1 MNFAD
6 VLDISIPE
14 GDVRRIVAGGAVIWE
29 RPYLDI
35 SPELIWLTPSALNDV
50 LSNTDWTIN

>member
-1 MNFAD
+1 MTFAE
-6 VLDISIPE
+6 VLDMSIPE
-14 GDVRRIVAGGAVIWE
+14 GEVSRIVAGGAVIWE

-50 LSNTDWTIN
+50 LSNTEWNVT